1 MKRIVIAASS
11 LMVVAY
17 LTGCRQSTESTPT
30 ETGDA
35 ATTTDTRTTTEKVTD
50 SVKEAAKPVVEEV
63 NKAVEAAK
71 PAVEEA
77 AKEVKEAAETV
88 VADTTTKANDLIAQ
102 AKKYISETK
111 YSDATNILNQ
121 LSNMKLTPEQEK
133 LVADLKTQ
141 VQKAM
146 TALSGT
152 NAASAINSLFK

>member
-1 MKRIVIAASS
+1 MKKIVTTTSSLIVIAFLA
-11 LMVVAY
+11 
-17 LTGCRQSTESTPT
+17 GCGQSTDSNQPSGDGANAPT
-30 ETGDA
+30 ESQG
-35 ATTTDTRTTTEKVTD
+35 TTKSVTET
-50 SVKEAAKPVVEEV
+50 VKEAAQPVVDEV

-77 AKEVKEAAETV
+77 AKEVKEAANTV
-88 VADTTTKANDLIAQ
+88 VADTTSKANELIAQ

-152 NAASAINSLFK
+152 NAASTINNLFK